1 MNIKLLTA
9 LAIALPL
16 FTVACAKKEAPAE
29 EATPAEAT
37 APVDETVTAEQQ
49 AAIDSLDRPEPE
61 AIAVEG
67 EEPTASVETTETM
80 TMDAE
85 VADPAVDPAMQ
96 TKESTEVA
104 Q

>member
-37 APVDETVTAEQQ
+37 ALVDETVTAEQQ

-67 EEPTASVETTETM
+67 EEPTASVETTETV
-80 TMDAE
+80 TTTPAATGE
-85 VADPAVDPAMQ
+85 ADPA
-96 TKESTEVA
+96 A
-104 Q
+104 QAEQSIEAAQ

>member
-29 EATPAEAT
+29 GATSTEAPADEAVTP
-37 APVDETVTAEQQ
+37 EQQ
-49 AAIDSLDRPEPE
+49 AAIDSVDQPNPE

-67 EEPTASVETTETM
+67 EEPTASVETTETV
-80 TMDAE
+80 TTTPVATGE
-85 VADPAVDPAMQ
+85 ADPAAQ
-96 TKESTEVA
+96 AEQSTEAA

>member
-49 AAIDSLDRPEPE
+49 AAIDSVDQPNPE

-67 EEPTASVETTETM
+67 EEPTASVETTETV
-80 TMDAE
+80 TTH
-85 VADPAVDPAMQ
+85 Q
-96 TKESTEVA
+96 QRLKKLILQHKLSKA
-104 Q
+104 QKLHNN